1 MSDAAQGTP
10 KRRLFD
16 QRAGAPTLVG
26 SGTRFEG
33 RIQVRGPMSLGGT
46 IVGDGL
52 VEGLLAIAQDA
63 HWQGN
68 VRAQAA
74 AVAGRVTGDLVVD
87 TKLEIG
93 RTAVIR
99 GSVRDRR
106 RRGRRGR
113 DRGHGLAAGDP
124 LRREARAGR
133 RLTALSVRPAPP
145 RPGGRSSSRAGCCR
159 RIRSGRRAAWS

>member
-1 MSDAAQGTP
+1 MSDAVQGTP

-33 RIQVRGPMSLGGT
+33 RLLVRGPMSLGGT
-46 IVGDGL
+46 IVGDGV
-52 VEGLLAIAQDA
+52 VEGLLSIAQDA

-74 AVAGRVTGDLVVD
+74 VVAGRVTGDLVVD

-93 RTAVIR
+93 RSAVIR
-99 GSVRDRR
+99 GSVRANVIAIAD
-106 RRGRRGR
+106 GAVVEGEIAVT
-113 DRGHGLAAGDP
+113 GSQPVIHFA
-124 LRREARAGR
+124 EKRA
-133 RLTALSVRPAPP
+133 PAD
-145 RPGGRSSSRAGCCR
+145 G
-159 RIRSGRRAAWS
+159 